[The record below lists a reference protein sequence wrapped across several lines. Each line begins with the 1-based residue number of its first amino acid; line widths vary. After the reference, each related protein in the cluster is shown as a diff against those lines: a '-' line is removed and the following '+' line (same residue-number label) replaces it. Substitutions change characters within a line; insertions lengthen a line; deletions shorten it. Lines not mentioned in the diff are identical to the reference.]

1 MARLDKIHH
10 AVKNALIKDGW
21 EIIADPYWIK
31 YEDLDLYAD
40 LAADRMPF
48 AAERG
53 NQKIVVEA
61 KSFLGRSPVQ
71 DLKVALGQYGIYRVF
86 LAELEPDRKL
96 YLAIAE
102 TTYRRFFNKKAVQ
115 FIVAHEQLPLIVV
128 NVKMEEIVSW
138 IN

>member
-1 MARLDKIHH
+1 MARLDNIHD
-10 AVKNALIKDGW
+10 AVKEALVKGGW
-21 EIIADPYWIK
+21 TITAEHYRIK

-40 LAADRMPF
+40 LAAQRKLF

-53 NQKIVVEA
+53 PQKIVVEA

-71 DLKVALGQYGIYRVF
+71 DLKNALGQYGLYRI
-86 LAELEPDRKL
+86 LLQEIEPDRKL

-102 TTYRRFFNKKAVQ
+102 STYRRFFKRKGVQ
-115 FIVAHEQLPLIVV
+115 FIVEHERLPLIVV
-128 NVKMEEIVSW
+128 NINKEEIVSW

>member
-1 MARLDKIHH
+1 MARLDKIHN

-21 EIIADPYWIK
+21 EIVADPYWIK

-53 NQKIVVEA
+53 SQKIVVEA

-86 LAELEPDRKL
+86 LEEIEPDRKL

-102 TTYRRFFNKKAVQ
+102 TTHRRFFNKKAIQ
-115 FIVAHEQLPLIVV
+115 FIVAREQLPLIIV
-128 NVKMEEIVSW
+128 NTKTEEIVSW